1 MRSAVAKILLAA
13 SCTLLAWA
21 PRTSR
26 ACAVCTSAAE
36 DSNRLAFILT
46 TALLSFL
53 PLLIVGGFVWDRLV
67 RPAEEAN
74 LTATFG
80 LAYEQYRDKVKCWRP
95 RLKPYKAKVT

>member
-1 MRSAVAKILLAA
+1 MRSAVAKIILAA

-46 TALLSFL
+46 TALLSSL
-53 PLLIVGGFVWDRLV
+53 PLLIVGGFVWWLRRRARELD
-67 RPAEEAN
+67 EAPIPN
-74 LTATFG
+74 PNPIPNPGHHSRA
-80 LAYEQYRDKVKCWRP
+80 
-95 RLKPYKAKVT
+95 